1 MDFSKN
7 QILNLGYAKPDGLG
21 GLEMRSDLVEEE
33 GKEPSS
39 LGAGYAGQTSETSSL
54 NIDDATKG
62 LGKNISLKM
71 LNK

>member
-21 GLEMRSDLVEEE
+21 GLEMRSDVVEEE

-39 LGAGYAGQTSETSSL
+39 LGAGYAGQTSSL

-62 LGKNISLKM
+62 LGKIISLKM